1 MYDHWFSQYTWNM
14 SFADAGTI
22 KIPDLKQNAVHFDA
36 RTCEFLNKKSEAHYF
51 CSSSILDWDRSYKGC
66 RFLDR
71 VIEVERSQSGV
82 QVFLWEM
89 NFLIWQIKNTQNL
102 SI

>member
-66 RFLDR
+66 RFW
-71 VIEVERSQSGV
+71 IELLRSNDHNLEYKFFFGK
-82 QVFLWEM
+82 M